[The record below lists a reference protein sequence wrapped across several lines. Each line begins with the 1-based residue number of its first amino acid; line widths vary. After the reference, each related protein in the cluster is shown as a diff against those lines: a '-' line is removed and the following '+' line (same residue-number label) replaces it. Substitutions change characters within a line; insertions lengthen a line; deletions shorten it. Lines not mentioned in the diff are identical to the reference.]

1 MEMSKVEQSRIFINS
16 VINLLEMHLRQP
28 VNIINLIDKTGY
40 SRWYVQR
47 KFCALAGI
55 SMKSYIRSRKMT
67 EAAKMILSTDRKI
80 IDIAL
85 EYGYLEQQAFCR
97 TFKNHY
103 GVSPT
108 MFRKM
113 NKPREDI
120 WISAKTVLVKL
131 TNDGK

>member
-1 MEMSKVEQSRIFINS
+1 MKT
-16 VINLLEMHLRQP
+16 QP
-28 VNIINLIDKTGY
+28 ATGETY
-40 SRWYVQR
+40 P
-47 KFCALAGI
+47 
-55 SMKSYIRSRKMT
+55 KSDLFNK
-67 EAAKMILSTDRKI
+67 ASTDRKI

-97 TFKNHY
+97 IFKNHY

-120 WISAKTVLVKL
+120 WISAKTVLLKL
-131 TNDGK
+131 TNDRK

>member
-1 MEMSKVEQSRIFINS
+1 KSQLLAHPVTHSGFRLQHDDLTSRTYS
-16 VINLLEMHLRQP
+16 HLP
-28 VNIINLIDKTGY
+28 
-40 SRWYVQR
+40 

-97 TFKNHY
+97 IFKNHY

-120 WISAKTVLVKL
+120 WISAKTVLLKL
-131 TNDGK
+131 TNDRK